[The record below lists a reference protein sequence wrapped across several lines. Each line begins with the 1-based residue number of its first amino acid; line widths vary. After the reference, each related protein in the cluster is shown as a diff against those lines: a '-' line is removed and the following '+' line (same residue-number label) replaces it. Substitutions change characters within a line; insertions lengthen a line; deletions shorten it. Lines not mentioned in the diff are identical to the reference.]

1 MTPLREKFIEDM
13 KVRGLA
19 PTTQRSYI
27 HYVAE
32 YAKYFQRS
40 PEHLDCDAIHQ
51 YLVHLTE
58 DRQLSTESINTCIS
72 ALKLLYLNTLEMP
85 WTDEYFPRV
94 RRQTRLPVV
103 LSQEEVLLFFD
114 HVTGI
119 KNRAALMVCYGAG
132 LRISETLSLKIG
144 DIDSKRMLIRVEQ
157 GKGQKDRYAM
167 LSGRL
172 LEVLRRYWRICH
184 PGTGKPE
191 DYLFP
196 SWRANRHMSAPSLQT
211 ACREAGLRS
220 GLRKRITVHGL
231 RHAFATHLLENGTE
245 LRVIQALLG
254 HERVDTTARY
264 TRVAPQVIAA
274 TVSPLDRLDESA
286 RRGEQ
291 PRPDH
296 NTKRG
301 RPKKK

>member
-19 PTTQRSYI
+19 PTTQRSYL
-27 HYVAE
+27 HYVVD
-32 YAKYFQRS
+32 YTRYFQLS
-40 PEHLDCDAIHQ
+40 PEKLDCDAIHQ
-51 YLVHLTE
+51 YLVHLVE
-58 DRQLSTESINTCIS
+58 DRKMSAETVNTCVS
-72 ALKLLYLNTLEMP
+72 ALKFIYLNTLEMP

-114 HVTGI
+114 HVTGL

-132 LRISETLSLKIG
+132 LRISEALSLKVG
-144 DIDSKRMLIRVEQ
+144 DIDSQRMLIRVEQ

-167 LSGRL
+167 LSPRL
-172 LEVLRRYWRICH
+172 LEVLRRYWKITH
-184 PGTGKPE
+184 PGPGKPE

-196 SWRANRHMSAPSLQT
+196 SWKASRHMSTTSLQT
-211 ACREAGLRS
+211 ACRDAGARS
-220 GLRKRITVHGL
+220 GLRKKVTVHGL
-231 RHAFATHLLENGTE
+231 RHAFATHLLENGTD
-245 LRVIQALLG
+245 LRVIQTLLG

-274 TVSPLDRLDESA
+274 TVSPLDRLDGKVRPEA
-286 RRGEQ
+286 R
-291 PRPDH
+291 PKP
-296 NTKRG
+296 K
-301 RPKKK
+301 PKKK